1 MDRYAWTNKHTHA
14 QRHKKMARAMY
25 NNNQIDEM
33 RRRMLILSPTDVMTH
48 RKANRSAATIQE
60 PAVPADDG
68 DIR

>member
-1 MDRYAWTNKHTHA
+1 
-14 QRHKKMARAMY
+14 MY